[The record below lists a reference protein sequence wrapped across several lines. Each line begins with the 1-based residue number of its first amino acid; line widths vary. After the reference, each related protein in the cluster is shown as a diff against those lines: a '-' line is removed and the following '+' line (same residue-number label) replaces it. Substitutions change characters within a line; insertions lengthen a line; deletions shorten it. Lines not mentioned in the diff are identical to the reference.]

1 MQKIFLNK
9 KTLLTFFLL
18 FIIFRPQSFINYNFL
33 DSMINFF
40 RVIIAVML
48 IYKYLKLCKISVPF
62 LLVLLIWS
70 SYNILCLYNKTWQFS
85 SFIKLALPLCVVII
99 VEINLYN
106 GCKSLNK
113 ALSILLL
120 FYGIANTITIL
131 LGFDV
136 SSLFLGFDND
146 IVMMVIPML
155 GVMLFT
161 SIVIHNKYT
170 KLDIFISLIYVLD
183 FILTWSVT
191 AMVSLTLM
199 YILIFMHKIN
209 FRNLTSSK
217 IIIYSFL
224 MNFLVQI
231 LKIQKYLSWIL
242 VDLLKKDIT
251 FSYRTYIWDAILHA
265 FTKSPLWGFGNYSIN
280 YIYITSTKS
289 SLHNIIYLEGSD
301 IGISTHNFWLYIIIS
316 GGVLGLILILIF
328 IYTCFKNINKFHNKK
343 ESKILLSSLLGY
355 LLCGFAASYYAI
367 ENLVFL
373 LLIAY
378 HSKSIINYNNKHS
391 NS

>member
-1 MQKIFLNK
+1 
-9 KTLLTFFLL
+9 
-18 FIIFRPQSFINYNFL
+18 
-33 DSMINFF
+33 
-40 RVIIAVML
+40 
-48 IYKYLKLCKISVPF
+48 
-62 LLVLLIWS
+62 
-70 SYNILCLYNKTWQFS
+70 
-85 SFIKLALPLCVVII
+85 
-99 VEINLYN
+99 
-106 GCKSLNK
+106 
-113 ALSILLL
+113 
-120 FYGIANTITIL
+120 
-131 LGFDV
+131 
-136 SSLFLGFDND
+136 
-146 IVMMVIPML
+146 
-155 GVMLFT
+155 
-161 SIVIHNKYT
+161 
-170 KLDIFISLIYVLD
+170 
-183 FILTWSVT
+183 
-191 AMVSLTLM
+191 MVSLTLM